1 MCLASDASR
10 EMAIRYG
17 ITRLSSLMN
26 WTGGSNDRRNDCMT
40 DDSRIAGA
48 ARRFWLCQVSWRGMA
63 LVAAISLLMGIV
75 QATAAWSEQGPT
87 EAVKGTVSELL
98 SILKELKDPTRS
110 EARRWEIEQVIRHHV
125 HYEDMAK
132 RSLGASWAQLSDVAR
147 REYVGLFVQLLRDA
161 LANRM
166 VEYSGERISYLS
178 EQRERTFAQVKTRL
192 VGNKVDTF
200 IDFRLVSQDGRWLVY
215 DAVMDGGSLVASY
228 HAQFASIIRDA
239 SCAQLMERIKEKTLV
254 VKLFEKS
261 GS

>member
-1 MCLASDASR
+1 
-10 EMAIRYG
+10 
-17 ITRLSSLMN
+17 
-26 WTGGSNDRRNDCMT
+26 MT
-40 DDSRIAGA
+40 DNSRPAGA
-48 ARRFWLCQVSWRGMA
+48 ARRFWLRQVSWRGMA

-132 RSLGASWAQLSDVAR
+132 RSLGASWGQLSDVAR
-147 REYVGLFVQLLRDA
+147 REYVGLFVQRLRDA

-166 VEYSGERISYLS
+166 VVYSGERISYLS

>member
-1 MCLASDASR
+1 
-10 EMAIRYG
+10 
-17 ITRLSSLMN
+17 
-26 WTGGSNDRRNDCMT
+26 MT
-40 DDSRIAGA
+40 DDSRTAGA
-48 ARRFWLCQVSWRGMA
+48 AGRFWLRQASWRGMA

-75 QATAAWSEQGPT
+75 PATAAWSEQGPT

-132 RSLGASWAQLSDVAR
+132 RSLGASWGQLSNVAR

>member
-1 MCLASDASR
+1 MIGNS
-10 EMAIRYG
+10 
-17 ITRLSSLMN
+17 
-26 WTGGSNDRRNDCMT
+26 
-40 DDSRIAGA
+40 GA
-48 ARRFWLCQVSWRGMA
+48 AAVAQRCGLRAKSWRGLTVVVA
-63 LVAAISLLMGIV
+63 LTVLMGLT

-87 EAVKGTVSELL
+87 ETVRGTVSELL
-98 SILKELKDPTRS
+98 DILKELTDPSRS

-132 RSLGASWAQLSDVAR
+132 RSLGVSWGQLSDVAR

-178 EQRERTFAQVKTRL
+178 EQLKHPFAQVKTRL
-192 VGNKVDTF
+192 VGEKVDTF

-239 SCAQLMERIKEKTLV
+239 SCAQLIERIKEKTLV

>member
-1 MCLASDASR
+1 
-10 EMAIRYG
+10 
-17 ITRLSSLMN
+17 
-26 WTGGSNDRRNDCMT
+26 MT
-40 DDSRIAGA
+40 DNSRTAGA
-48 ARRFWLCQVSWRGMA
+48 ARRFWLRQASWRGMA

-132 RSLGASWAQLSDVAR
+132 RSLGTSWGQLSDVAR

-192 VGNKVDTF
+192 IGNKVDTF

-215 DAVMDGGSLVASY
+215 DAVLDGGSLVASY

>member
-1 MCLASDASR
+1 
-10 EMAIRYG
+10 
-17 ITRLSSLMN
+17 
-26 WTGGSNDRRNDCMT
+26 MT
-40 DDSRIAGA
+40 DNSRTAGA
-48 ARRFWLCQVSWRGMA
+48 ARRFWLRQVSWRGMA

>member
-1 MCLASDASR
+1 
-10 EMAIRYG
+10 
-17 ITRLSSLMN
+17 
-26 WTGGSNDRRNDCMT
+26 MT
-40 DDSRIAGA
+40 DNSRTAGA
-48 ARRFWLCQVSWRGMA
+48 ARRFWLRQVAWRGMA
-63 LVAAISLLMGIV
+63 LVAAICLLMGIV

-132 RSLGASWAQLSDVAR
+132 RSLGASWGQLSDVAR
-147 REYVGLFVQLLRDA
+147 REYGGRFVQLLRDA

-166 VEYSGERISYLS
+166 VEYAGERISYLS

>member
-1 MCLASDASR
+1 
-10 EMAIRYG
+10 
-17 ITRLSSLMN
+17 
-26 WTGGSNDRRNDCMT
+26 MT

-48 ARRFWLCQVSWRGMA
+48 ARRFWLRQASWRGMA

-110 EARRWEIEQVIRHHV
+110 EARRWEIEQVIRQHV

-132 RSLGASWAQLSDVAR
+132 RSLGTSWGQLSDVAR

>member
-1 MCLASDASR
+1 MIDNS
-10 EMAIRYG
+10 
-17 ITRLSSLMN
+17 
-26 WTGGSNDRRNDCMT
+26 
-40 DDSRIAGA
+40 GA
-48 ARRFWLCQVSWRGMA
+48 AAVALWCGLQAKPWRG
-63 LVAAISLLMGIV
+63 LVVMIATTMLMGLT
-75 QATAAWSEQGPT
+75 QTTTAWSEQGPT
-87 EAVKGTVSELL
+87 ETVKGTVSELL
-98 SILKELKDPTRS
+98 YLLKELKDPSRS
-110 EARRWEIEQVIRHHV
+110 EARREEIEQVIRHHV
-125 HYEDMAK
+125 DYEDMAK
-132 RSLGASWAQLSDVAR
+132 RSLGASWGQLSHVAR

-178 EQRERTFAQVKTRL
+178 EQRKHPFAEVKTRL
-192 VGNKVDTF
+192 VGEKVDTF

-239 SCAQLMERIKEKTLV
+239 SCAQLMERIKAKTLV

>member
-1 MCLASDASR
+1 
-10 EMAIRYG
+10 
-17 ITRLSSLMN
+17 
-26 WTGGSNDRRNDCMT
+26 MT
-40 DDSRIAGA
+40 DNSRTAGM
-48 ARRFWLCQVSWRGMA
+48 ARRLWLRQASWRGMA
-63 LVAAISLLMGIV
+63 LVAAISLLLGIV
-75 QATAAWSEQGPT
+75 QTTAAWSEQGPT

-98 SILKELKDPTRS
+98 SILKELKDPSRA
-110 EARRWEIEQVIRHHV
+110 EARRWQIEQVIRHHV

-132 RSLGASWAQLSDVAR
+132 RSLGASWGQLSDVAR

-192 VGNKVDTF
+192 AGNKVDTF

>member
-1 MCLASDASR
+1 
-10 EMAIRYG
+10 
-17 ITRLSSLMN
+17 
-26 WTGGSNDRRNDCMT
+26 MT
-40 DDSRIAGA
+40 DNSRPAGA
-48 ARRFWLCQVSWRGMA
+48 ARRFWLRQVSWRGMA

-132 RSLGASWAQLSDVAR
+132 RSLGASWGQLSDVAR
-147 REYVGLFVQLLRDA
+147 REYVGRFVQLLRDA

>member
-1 MCLASDASR
+1 
-10 EMAIRYG
+10 
-17 ITRLSSLMN
+17 
-26 WTGGSNDRRNDCMT
+26 MT
-40 DDSRIAGA
+40 DNSRTAGA
-48 ARRFWLCQVSWRGMA
+48 ARRFWLCQASWRGMA

-132 RSLGASWAQLSDVAR
+132 RSLGASWGQLSDVAR

-192 VGNKVDTF
+192 IGNKVDTF
-200 IDFRLVSQDGRWLVY
+200 IDFRLVSRDGRWLVY

>member
-1 MCLASDASR
+1 
-10 EMAIRYG
+10 
-17 ITRLSSLMN
+17 
-26 WTGGSNDRRNDCMT
+26 MT
-40 DDSRIAGA
+40 DISGAGGMV
-48 ARRFWLCQVSWRGMA
+48 RRRGRGRGYWRGSVVVM
-63 LVAAISLLMGIV
+63 AISLCIGLT
-75 QATAAWSEQGPT
+75 QATAAWSEQSPT
-87 EAVKGTVSELL
+87 ETVKGTVSELL
-98 SILKELKDPTRS
+98 YILKELKDPSRS

-132 RSLGASWAQLSDVAR
+132 RSLGPSWGQLSDVAR

-166 VEYSGERISYLS
+166 VEYSGERITYLS
-178 EQRERTFAQVKTRL
+178 EQREQTFAQVKTRL
-192 VGNKVDTF
+192 VGDKVDTF

>member
-1 MCLASDASR
+1 MIDN
-10 EMAIRYG
+10 G
-17 ITRLSSLMN
+17 
-26 WTGGSNDRRNDCMT
+26 
-40 DDSRIAGA
+40 GA
-48 ARRFWLCQVSWRGMA
+48 AAVAQWCGLRAKLWRGLA
-63 LVAAISLLMGIV
+63 IVVATTVLTGLA
-75 QATAAWSEQGPT
+75 QATTAWSEQGPT
-87 EAVKGTVSELL
+87 ETVKGTVSELVY
-98 SILKELKDPTRS
+98 ILKELKDPNRS

-132 RSLGASWAQLSDVAR
+132 RSLGASWGQLSDVAR

-166 VEYSGERISYLS
+166 VEYSDERISYLS
-178 EQRERTFAQVKTRL
+178 EQLEHPFAQVKTRL
-192 VGNKVDTF
+192 VGEKVDTF
-200 IDFRLVSQDGRWLVY
+200 IDFRLVRQDGRWLVY

-239 SCAQLMERIKEKTLV
+239 SCAQLMERIKAKTLV

>member
-1 MCLASDASR
+1 
-10 EMAIRYG
+10 MAR
-17 ITRLSSLMN
+17 MN
-26 WTGGSNDRRNDCMT
+26 GKNDCMT
-40 DDSRIAGA
+40 DNRRTAGA
-48 ARRFWLCQVSWRGMA
+48 VRRFWLCQASWRGMA

-75 QATAAWSEQGPT
+75 QATVAWSEQGPT

-132 RSLGASWAQLSDVAR
+132 RSLGASWWQLSDVAR

>member
-1 MCLASDASR
+1 
-10 EMAIRYG
+10 
-17 ITRLSSLMN
+17 
-26 WTGGSNDRRNDCMT
+26 MT
-40 DDSRIAGA
+40 DNSRPAGA
-48 ARRFWLCQVSWRGMA
+48 ARRFWLRQASWRGMA

-132 RSLGASWAQLSDVAR
+132 RSLGASWGQLSDVAR

>member
-1 MCLASDASR
+1 
-10 EMAIRYG
+10 
-17 ITRLSSLMN
+17 
-26 WTGGSNDRRNDCMT
+26 MT
-40 DDSRIAGA
+40 DNSRPAGA
-48 ARRFWLCQVSWRGMA
+48 ARRFWLRQVSWRGMA

-132 RSLGASWAQLSDVAR
+132 RSLGASWGQLSDVAR

-215 DAVMDGGSLVASY
+215 DAVMDGGSLVARSI
-228 HAQFASIIRDA
+228 AQFASIIRGA
-239 SCAQLMERIKEKTLV
+239 SCEQLMERIKERTLV

>member
-1 MCLASDASR
+1 MVDIPYSPC
-10 EMAIRYG
+10 
-17 ITRLSSLMN
+17 
-26 WTGGSNDRRNDCMT
+26 
-40 DDSRIAGA
+40 AG
-48 ARRFWLCQVSWRGMA
+48 
-63 LVAAISLLMGIV
+63 
-75 QATAAWSEQGPT
+75 
-87 EAVKGTVSELL
+87 
-98 SILKELKDPTRS
+98 
-110 EARRWEIEQVIRHHV
+110 IEQVIRHHV

-132 RSLGASWAQLSDVAR
+132 RSLGASWGQLSNVAR

-215 DAVMDGGSLVASY
+215 DAVMDGGSLVAS
-228 HAQFASIIRDA
+228 IIRDA
-239 SCAQLMERIKEKTLV
+239 SCAQLMERTKEKTLV

>member
-1 MCLASDASR
+1 MK
-10 EMAIRYG
+10 
-17 ITRLSSLMN
+17 N
-26 WTGGSNDRRNDCMT
+26 TGVTAVMVPKFGRRQ
-40 DDSRIAGA
+40 R
-48 ARRFWLCQVSWRGMA
+48 SWRGGL
-63 LVAAISLLMGIV
+63 LVAVVSLCVGLT

-98 SILKELKDPTRS
+98 DILKELKGPSRS
-110 EARRWEIEQVIRHHV
+110 EARRSEIEQVIRHRV

-132 RSLGASWAQLSDVAR
+132 RSLGTSWGQLSDGAR
-147 REYVGLFVQLLRDA
+147 QEYVGLFVQLLRDA

-178 EQRERTFAQVKTRL
+178 EQRERAFAQVKTRL
-192 VGNKVDTF
+192 VGDKVDTF
-200 IDFRLVSQDGRWLVY
+200 IDFRLISQDGHWLVY

-239 SCAQLMERIKEKTLV
+239 SCAQLIERIKEKTLV